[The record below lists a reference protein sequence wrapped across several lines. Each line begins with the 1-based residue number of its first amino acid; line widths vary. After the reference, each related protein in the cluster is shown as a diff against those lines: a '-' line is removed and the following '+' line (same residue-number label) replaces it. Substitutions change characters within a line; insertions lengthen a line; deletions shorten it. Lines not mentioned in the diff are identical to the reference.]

1 MNIGE
6 VIALILFI
14 LYVGFAI
21 CYNISLYK
29 GIKKS
34 WKSKD
39 WALAAYGLV
48 LFLVEILFFLSIICY
63 YSQID

>member
-1 MNIGE
+1 MDIGE
-6 VIALILFI
+6 VIAIILFI

-29 GIKKS
+29 GIKES
-34 WKSKD
+34 LKSKD
-39 WALAAYGLV
+39 WAFSVYGLV
-48 LFLVEILFFLSIICY
+48 LFLVEILFFLSVVCY

>member
-1 MNIGE
+1 MDIGE

-14 LYVGFAI
+14 SYVGFAI

-29 GIKKS
+29 GIKES

-48 LFLVEILFFLSIICY
+48 LFLVEILFFLSVVCY